1 MFFRNIN
8 GLVISEC
15 LSRRAPGIKSFLT
28 RVLHYKKNRVIG
40 SGGAPSSVFCFDPAD
55 EEDWLNPRE
64 ETDMTNALP
73 PLHNGHAPIT
83 LQELFRE
90 ALYAFEEWD
99 TELTEPIVT
108 FEGRVVPISLV
119 FEAMRECDDIVPNN
133 IVGAVTERLT
143 KPWEGEGPLDQM
155 TFSTAGRVM
164 RVLVRKRL
172 LANGTAD
179 VVALPTHAAERTP
192 SE

>member
-1 MFFRNIN
+1 
-8 GLVISEC
+8 
-15 LSRRAPGIKSFLT
+15 
-28 RVLHYKKNRVIG
+28 
-40 SGGAPSSVFCFDPAD
+40 
-55 EEDWLNPRE
+55 
-64 ETDMTNALP
+64 MTNALP

-108 FEGRVVPISLV
+108 FEGRVIPISLV
-119 FEAMRECDDIVPNN
+119 FEAMRECDDIVPMN

-155 TFSTAGRVM
+155 SFSTAARVM

-172 LANGTAD
+172 LANGSAD
-179 VVALPTHAAERTP
+179 IMAVSSRTAERKP
-192 SE
+192 PE

>member
-1 MFFRNIN
+1 
-8 GLVISEC
+8 
-15 LSRRAPGIKSFLT
+15 
-28 RVLHYKKNRVIG
+28 
-40 SGGAPSSVFCFDPAD
+40 
-55 EEDWLNPRE
+55 
-64 ETDMTNALP
+64 MTNALP
-73 PLHNGHAPIT
+73 PLHNGHAPFT

-108 FEGRVVPISLV
+108 FERKVLPISMV
-119 FEAMRECDDIVPNN
+119 FEAMRECDDIVPMN

-155 TFSTAGRVM
+155 TFSTAARVM

-172 LANGTAD
+172 LANGGTD
-179 VVALPTHAAERTP
+179 VVAVTGRAAPRESR
-192 SE
+192 E

>member
-1 MFFRNIN
+1 
-8 GLVISEC
+8 
-15 LSRRAPGIKSFLT
+15 
-28 RVLHYKKNRVIG
+28 
-40 SGGAPSSVFCFDPAD
+40 
-55 EEDWLNPRE
+55 
-64 ETDMTNALP
+64 MTNALP

-99 TELTEPIVT
+99 AELTEPIVT

-119 FEAMRECDDIVPNN
+119 FEAMRECNDIVPMN

-155 TFSTAGRVM
+155 SFSTAARVM

-179 VVALPTHAAERTP
+179 VAAVSTRAAEPTQP
-192 SE
+192 E

>member
-1 MFFRNIN
+1 
-8 GLVISEC
+8 
-15 LSRRAPGIKSFLT
+15 
-28 RVLHYKKNRVIG
+28 
-40 SGGAPSSVFCFDPAD
+40 
-55 EEDWLNPRE
+55 
-64 ETDMTNALP
+64 MTNALP
-73 PLHNGHAPIT
+73 PLHNGHAPFT

-108 FEGRVVPISLV
+108 FEGKVLPISMV
-119 FEAMRECDDIVPNN
+119 FEAMRECDDIVPMN

-155 TFSTAGRVM
+155 TFSTAARVM

-172 LANGTAD
+172 LANGGAD
-179 VVALPTHAAERTP
+179 VVAVSGRVASRETRD
-192 SE
+192 